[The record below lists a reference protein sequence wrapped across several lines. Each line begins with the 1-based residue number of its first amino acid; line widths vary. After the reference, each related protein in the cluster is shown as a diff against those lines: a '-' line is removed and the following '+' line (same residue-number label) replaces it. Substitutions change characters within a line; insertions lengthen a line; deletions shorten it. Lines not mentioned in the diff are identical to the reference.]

1 MASTLVSDYF
11 DYVDK
16 AVIGFMSSS
25 ASALSQAMLA
35 PFTMML
41 GFSFTVYALGLV
53 MGWFKMP
60 MEEFLWKFAKVTLI
74 GYFGLAAGVYSANIG
89 STFYAMQ
96 GEFAQVVTPTGSKA
110 PNMVIDDVLDKGLEL
125 AVAFKELAS
134 GWKPADA
141 LGLYLTALVVL
152 LTTIIICA
160 VAAGLILLT
169 KFLLGVLLATGTLFI
184 LCLAFNWSHKLFDGW
199 MSQVLN
205 YMLMFLFLSIAVN
218 LLFAM
223 WAAGLLVAKGDVANG
238 WTALVPALFNGVVAY
253 FVLRQIE
260 FLTRGVTGGWHV
272 ITIDMVGRARGL
284 AAPVLGLAGGAARSG
299 GAWAFGAA
307 GRAAGSAN
315 RAAGRAWNN
324 ATRSSRGTSG
334 SGSRSTE
341 RSGGANSSRRSYD
354 ASPSGAAHT
363 SEHHHK
369 PPDYDKGH
377 DAGNDTGHDHNN
389 NVDNAE

>member
-35 PFTMML
+35 PFTIML
-41 GFSFTVYALGLV
+41 GFSFTVFALGLI
-53 MGWFKMP
+53 MGWYKSP
-60 MEEFLWKFAKVTLI
+60 VEEFLWKFGKVTLI
-74 GYFGLAAGVYSANIG
+74 GYFGLAAGAYNSNIG

-110 PNMVIDDVLDKGLEL
+110 PNMVIDDAIDKTLQL
-125 AVAFKELAS
+125 AVAFKDLAS

-141 LGLYLTALVVL
+141 LGLYITALVVL
-152 LTTIIICA
+152 VGGVIICA
-160 VAAGLILLT
+160 VAAALILLT

-205 YMLMFLFLSIAVN
+205 YMLMFLFLSMAVN

-223 WAAGLLVAKGDVANG
+223 WTSGLVAAKDNVTNG
-238 WTALVPALFNGVVAY
+238 WTALVPAIFNGVVSY
-253 FVLRQIE
+253 FVIRQIE

-272 ITIDMVGRARGL
+272 ISIDVVGKARNM
-284 AAPVLGLAGGAARSG
+284 AAPALGAAGGAAKATG
-299 GAWAFGAA
+299 GWALGAA
-307 GRAAGSAN
+307 SRAAGAVN
-315 RAAGRAWNN
+315 RAAGRAWDS
-324 ATRSSRGTSG
+324 AARSSA
-334 SGSRSTE
+334 SRSSGQARYSG
-341 RSGGANSSRRSYD
+341 RSGGGAEASRRSYD
-354 ASPSGAAHT
+354 ASPSGAVKTGEQHG
-363 SEHHHK
+363 K
-369 PPDYDKGH
+369 LGYDKGH
-377 DAGNDTGHDHNN
+377 DAAHDHNN
-389 NVDNAE
+389 DVGNDT

>member
-25 ASALSQAMLA
+25 AAALSQAMLA

-60 MEEFLWKFAKVTLI
+60 VEEFLWKFAKVTLI
-74 GYFGLAAGVYSANIG
+74 GYIALGAGVYSDKIG

-96 GEFAQVVTPTGSKA
+96 GEFAQIVTPTGSKA
-110 PNMVIDDVLDKGLEL
+110 PNMVIDDALDKGLEL

-160 VAAGLILLT
+160 VAAALILLT

-205 YMLMFLFLSIAVN
+205 YMLMFLFLSMAVN

-223 WAAGLLVAKGDVANG
+223 WAAGLVAAKGDVTNG
-238 WTALVPALFNGVVAY
+238 WTALVPALFNGIVSF

-272 ITIDMVGRARGL
+272 ITIDVVGRAKAL
-284 AAPVLGLAGGAARSG
+284 ASPVLGFAGGAARSG

-315 RAAGRAWNN
+315 RAAGRAWDN
-324 ATRSSRGTSG
+324 TVRSSRG
-334 SGSRSTE
+334 GSR
-341 RSGGANSSRRSYD
+341 GGATYTGSSRGGNSTRRSYD
-354 ASPSGAAHT
+354 ESPSGAAHT
-363 SEHHHK
+363 ADHVK
-369 PPDYDKGH
+369 PLGYDKGH
-377 DAGNDTGHDHNN
+377 DTGHDPNN
-389 NVDNAE
+389 DVDNAV